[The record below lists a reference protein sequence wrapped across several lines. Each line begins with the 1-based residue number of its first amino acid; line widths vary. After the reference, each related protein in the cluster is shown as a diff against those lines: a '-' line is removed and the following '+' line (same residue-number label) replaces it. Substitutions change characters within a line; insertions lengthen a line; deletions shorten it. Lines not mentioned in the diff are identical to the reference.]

1 MGEKAID
8 DQQGS
13 SVVITNIK
21 ETSGPLNQ
29 LHARSH
35 CVCLEG
41 NNVTWQTHKRGF
53 RFMLVV
59 SLWICEWLTLG
70 KKKKKKVDQKAH
82 VAYTTQPLSF
92 EDSQCFYST
101 PVLIIHT
108 SDDSTTS
115 QEVLFSGRDYLNR
128 LSCAYVTLLNSSS
141 SSSSRAIT
149 EWLLA
154 SGSAGK
160 FASVCL
166 CVSESKRE
174 SERVSTTE
182 LTNHRGNQR
191 SIATTEKAAPNID
204 WGNNNM

>member
-70 KKKKKKVDQKAH
+70 KKKRKVNQKAH

-108 SDDSTTS
+108 SEDSTTS

-204 WGNNNM
+204 WGNNNV

>member
-1 MGEKAID
+1 
-8 DQQGS
+8 
-13 SVVITNIK
+13 
-21 ETSGPLNQ
+21 
-29 LHARSH
+29 
-35 CVCLEG
+35 
-41 NNVTWQTHKRGF
+41 
-53 RFMLVV
+53 MLVV

-70 KKKKKKVDQKAH
+70 KKKKKVDQKAH

-108 SDDSTTS
+108 SEDSTTS

-166 CVSESKRE
+166 CVCMWVRVRGRE
-174 SERVSTTE
+174 RARECPLQNLQTTE
-182 LTNHRGNQR
+182 ETSA

>member
-1 MGEKAID
+1 MWLIQPSRSPLKTP
-8 DQQGS
+8 
-13 SVVITNIK
+13 SVFT
-21 ETSGPLNQ
+21 P
-29 LHARSH
+29 
-35 CVCLEG
+35 
-41 NNVTWQTHKRGF
+41 
-53 RFMLVV
+53 
-59 SLWICEWLTLG
+59 
-70 KKKKKKVDQKAH
+70 
-82 VAYTTQPLSF
+82 
-92 EDSQCFYST
+92 T

-108 SDDSTTS
+108 SEDSTTS

-204 WGNNNM
+204 